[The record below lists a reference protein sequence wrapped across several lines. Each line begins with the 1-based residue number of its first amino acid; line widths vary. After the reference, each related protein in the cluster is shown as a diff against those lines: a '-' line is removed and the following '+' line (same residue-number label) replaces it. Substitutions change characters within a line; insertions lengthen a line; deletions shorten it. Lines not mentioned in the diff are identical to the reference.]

1 MSAAQDEFNELM
13 RDKERRTQHPEDDE
27 SDARSFLNLSDEDDD
42 DNDATPPASQFDPDE
57 APSRPSTSNRPTIPL
72 TRYEA
77 NTGPK
82 GVIADAQHFRDSRRQ
97 HRVSVRSSSTLAS
110 QVQGGL
116 SLHDSPQT
124 STNEK
129 LQESDEEEEEDTLD
143 DDFMQRWRSS
153 RLREMQRGGRDS
165 KMHSRRPSRR
175 MWGSLATVDGEG
187 YLDAV
192 DKSPADTVVVV
203 YIYDDCVSH
212 LTDGEGVGVHW
223 KLISCS
229 PSPTSAQQSRPVSA
243 SSRDDIW
250 TLASSSCTTWTLRWS
265 PRVYRPCW
273 RTAAARSSL
282 AWCRLSMKFRTMRI

>member
-13 RDKERRTQHPEDDE
+13 RDKERRAQHPEDDE

-42 DNDATPPASQFDPDE
+42 DDDATPPASQFDPDE

-110 QVQGGL
+110 QVQGGM

-203 YIYDDCVSH
+203 YIYDDCSDVSTAIEACLRQLARRH
-212 LTDGEGVGVHW
+212 IDTRFVKLHYVDAEMEPAGIPALLAYRGGEKFAGLVP
-223 KLISCS
+223 IINEI
-229 PSPTSAQQSRPVSA
+229 P
-243 SSRDDIW
+243 DDADLSDS
-250 TLASSSCTTWTLRWS
+250 TLENMLRRWDIL
-265 PRVYRPCW
+265 
-273 RTAAARSSL
+273 ARED
-282 AWCRLSMKFRTMRI
+282 M